1 MLSNIATASLLQ
13 QFFFLDWA
21 IHLCA
26 DETSSLQPRSVS
38 KGCQYVH
45 GLIKTGIAK
54 ILSTAS
60 LSKKTP
66 KVKPASSSLY
76 LDGKQSWKL
85 GLDTC

>member
-1 MLSNIATASLLQ
+1 MCRWDVLTAAPFCQ
-13 QFFFLDWA
+13 QGF
-21 IHLCA
+21 
-26 DETSSLQPRSVS
+26 
-38 KGCQYVH
+38 QYVR

-60 LSKKTP
+60 LSKKNP